1 MRQQT
6 QTEQRKR
13 RRKRSKRLQ
22 SSRYK
27 IRVRYKYHYYRWIT
41 TKDYGSFKD
50 IYEKYKDKGYT
61 YWCVPKGDPVFANP
75 GLETMGEQLDSVVSS
90 NGNYEVPTRY
100 FERDYAGELVV
111 VKPFLLPETRLTPEH
126 PVLFC
131 GSAPQKSN
139 GTSLKLGR
147 RSRKNGSL
155 LVN

>member
-1 MRQQT
+1 MSQQT

-61 YWCVPKGDPVFANP
+61 YWCAPPPPPPPPTPRPHTTGA
-75 GLETMGEQLDSVVSS
+75 QLDSVVSS

-100 FERDYAGELVV
+100 
-111 VKPFLLPETRLTPEH
+111 
-126 PVLFC
+126 
-131 GSAPQKSN
+131 
-139 GTSLKLGR
+139 
-147 RSRKNGSL
+147 
-155 LVN
+155 